1 MNGRVSS
8 TLVSLF
14 ISSAVLALISLP
26 GNAHALVHN
35 GTIDVDKAVAT
46 EQTVQIVRDLRLS
59 NPISFDVI
67 TPDGLGKMLAKGGP
81 GQPTDAE
88 IAADG
93 AAGSMLGLFPK
104 GIDLKTSS
112 VQVLKS
118 QLLAF
123 YDFRSKKMVVIDG
136 SMASQVE
143 TVLEQSGQRDFL
155 GYLILAHELTHA
167 LQDQNF
173 HLGDQFQRLRG
184 DGDRELALRSVA
196 EGDATLAGWGYA
208 TGRMNAGLV
217 TTLTSHLDDA
227 TKAFALHPRDP
238 SLAAYE
244 YFNFPY
250 SEGLRFVGEA
260 YRRGG
265 WAAVDALYRNPP
277 QSTQQIIDPSLYF
290 DHPTLPVQIEVS
302 SYENVLKGWQVAER
316 DVWGELGM
324 QVILQRNLGMNS
336 PDVALARKWIGD
348 RVVVLRRGNDF
359 VVLWMVAFRDADSAR
374 RFTAV
379 YTRVVNRTVGRHTP
393 YRIECVSN
401 TVLVAAGGPAR
412 NPALAAAIWA
422 GGDRHNSGDA
432 TAATV
437 ASGTRLKA
445 RSPAGRAH

>member
-1 MNGRVSS
+1 MNGRALS
-8 TLVSLF
+8 TLVGLF
-14 ISSAVLALISLP
+14 ISSTVLALILLP
-26 GNAHALVHN
+26 DIAHALVHN
-35 GTIDVDKAVAT
+35 GTIDIDEAVAT
-46 EQTVQIVRDLRLS
+46 EQTVQIVRELRLFH
-59 NPISFDVI
+59 PISFDVI
-67 TPDGLGKMLAKGGP
+67 TPDGLAKMFAKGGP
-81 GQPTDAE
+81 SQPTDAE
-88 IAADG
+88 IG
-93 AAGSMLGLFPK
+93 AEGVAGSMLGLFQK
-104 GIDLKTSS
+104 GVDLKASS
-112 VQVLKS
+112 VEVLKS

-136 SMASQVE
+136 SAASQVE
-143 TVLEQSGQRDFL
+143 SVAEQSGQRDFL

-173 HLGDQFQRLRG
+173 HLGDQFQRVRA
-184 DGDRELALRSVA
+184 DGDRALALRSVA
-196 EGDATLAGWGYA
+196 EGDATLSGWGYA
-208 TGRMNAGLV
+208 TGRMNASMV

-227 TKAFALHPRDP
+227 TKAFALHPHDP

-265 WAAVDALYRNPP
+265 WSAVDALYQNPP

-290 DHPTLPVQIEVS
+290 DHPTPPVHIEIS
-302 SYENVLKGWQVAER
+302 GYETMLKGWQLAER

-348 RVVVLRRGNDF
+348 RIVVLRKGKDF
-359 VVLWMVAFRDADSAR
+359 VVLWMVALRDADSAR
-374 RFTAV
+374 KFTAV
-379 YTRVVNRTVGRHTP
+379 YTRIINRTIGRHTP

-401 TVLVAAGGPAR
+401 TILVAAGGPAR

-422 GGDRHNSGDA
+422 RGNRHNAGDA
-432 TAATV
+432 TAAFA
-437 ASGTRLKA
+437 ASSARLKTTA
-445 RSPAGRAH
+445 SRVH